1 MPTRL
6 LALLLPILLGC
17 SRSTTNDS
25 YGAAPAGG
33 ETDEA
38 GRRAVSQLEDDWA
51 KSLESHDTTFLAGVL
66 APDFHGT
73 ADSAKTFG
81 RSDVLRDAADM
92 AIQMRNVRDQDRK
105 IRIYGQGT
113 VAVVT
118 ALGSWS
124 VEKGGRSDE
133 LRGAYT
139 EVWVKRDGRWQVVAG
154 HYSDVP
160 QSPSQQ

>member
-6 LALLLPILLGC
+6 LALLLPVLVAC
-17 SRSTTNDS
+17 SRSTTTES
-25 YGAAPAGG
+25 YGAAPAGA
-33 ETDEA
+33 ENDAA
-38 GRRAVSQLEDDWA
+38 GSQAVSRLEDDWA
-51 KSLESHDTTFLAGVL
+51 KALESHDTTFLAGVL

-81 RSDVLRDAADM
+81 RADVLRDAADT
-92 AIQMRNVRDQDRK
+92 AIRMSDVRDQDRK

-118 ALGSWS
+118 ALGSWTA
-124 VEKGGRSDE
+124 EKGGRSDNF
-133 LRGAYT
+133 RGGYT

-160 QSPSQQ
+160 QAGSQP